1 MPWNLSSCSESSLK
15 AGVSSTSSSL
25 MSPRRWL
32 LAALTDS
39 FRDKP
44 SSGAPS
50 DRFDNEMRLH
60 LMSRCR
66 RKRTHAYGSV
76 VGPRPLQR
84 IRLATEAAGAT
95 GVVDR
100 SSPSEH
106 EGASHRSTH
115 GFRQDY
121 PMRTP
126 LRLWQFHQGGAGSF
140 VPYLY
145 IYVCA
150 PTRRGGWL
158 GRASCPGAGSPAGL
172 DLDQSLLYG
181 VEDGLRPVIDP

>member
-1 MPWNLSSCSESSLK
+1 
-15 AGVSSTSSSL
+15 
-25 MSPRRWL
+25 
-32 LAALTDS
+32 
-39 FRDKP
+39 
-44 SSGAPS
+44 
-50 DRFDNEMRLH
+50 
-60 LMSRCR
+60 
-66 RKRTHAYGSV
+66 
-76 VGPRPLQR
+76 RPLQR
-84 IRLATEAAGAT
+84 IRLATEAAGAA

-158 GRASCPGAGSPAGL
+158 GRASCPGAGTRSEEHTSEL
-172 DLDQSLLYG
+172 QSRGHLVCRLLL
-181 VEDGLRPVIDP
+181 EKKKKH

>member
-1 MPWNLSSCSESSLK
+1 MPTKKN
-15 AGVSSTSSSL
+15 
-25 MSPRRWL
+25 PR
-32 LAALTDS
+32 
-39 FRDKP
+39 
-44 SSGAPS
+44 
-50 DRFDNEMRLH
+50 H
-60 LMSRCR
+60 
-66 RKRTHAYGSV
+66 GSV

-84 IRLATEAAGAT
+84 IRLATEAAGAA

-145 IYVCA
+145 IMYALRLGEAV
-150 PTRRGGWL
+150 GW
-158 GRASCPGAGSPAGL
+158 
-172 DLDQSLLYG
+172 
-181 VEDGLRPVIDP
+181 VEPRV